1 MVSGKGGVG
10 KTVVSSALALIASRR
25 GKNVLL
31 VKLDDQGRTA
41 QLFQTPPLTDRIA
54 PLRDNISAVNLDP
67 KTIIGD
73 YLLKQLKLRRLV
85 DMIIGSRLFDAWFRV
100 SPAIPE
106 MISLGK
112 VDALVDERSW
122 WRQTPVWDLV
132 VFDAPATGHG
142 LGILRLPEQASKLLI
157 GPMRKNALA
166 VQALLEDATRTSLVL
181 VTIPEEMPVNE
192 AVHFH
197 EEAKSKTRVPLSCV
211 ILNAAHPRRL
221 PGGEGAL
228 AEVDAA
234 LASPAGEAALR
245 SLGQPGPALA
255 PAVVR
260 KASEWSQVR
269 GELTDRYRAELE
281 RRIPL
286 PLIEVPYVFAERF
299 GMPELER
306 VATHLQPILEALPE
320 PGARA

>member
-1 MVSGKGGVG
+1 VSGKGGVG

-41 QLFQTPPLTDRIA
+41 QLFQTPPLTDRVA
-54 PLRDNISAVNLDP
+54 PLRESISAVNLDP

-73 YLLKQLKLRRLV
+73 YLLKQLKLRKLV

-112 VDALVDERSW
+112 VDSLVDERSW

-166 VQALLEDATRTSLVL
+166 VQALLEDATRTGLRPGHDPRGDAGQRGRAL
-181 VTIPEEMPVNE
+181 
-192 AVHFH
+192 
-197 EEAKSKTRVPLSCV
+197 
-211 ILNAAHPRRL
+211 PRR
-221 PGGEGAL
+221 GE
-228 AEVDAA
+228 EQDAR
-234 LASPAGEAALR
+234 PR
-245 SLGQPGPALA
+245 C
-255 PAVVR
+255 
-260 KASEWSQVR
+260 
-269 GELTDRYRAELE
+269 RA
-281 RRIPL
+281 
-286 PLIEVPYVFAERF
+286 
-299 GMPELER
+299 
-306 VATHLQPILEALPE
+306 
-320 PGARA
+320 